1 MMKIKKNNNKILLR
15 APAKINLHLEVIGKR
30 EDHYHELSMIMQSID
45 LYDFLE
51 IEENNRGAI
60 NLKSNCQELSLNE
73 DNLIIK
79 AASLLKDF
87 SGNNKLGAN
96 IFLTKNIPI
105 GAGLAGGSTDAAAT
119 LIGLNKLWKL
129 NLDGKT
135 LQSLASKLGSDIP
148 FCLDGGFQFC
158 FGKGEILEKY
168 NFDLNLALILLKD
181 PDLSIS
187 TADTYKK
194 YSLKFCND
202 KLLDMDYVNKQRD
215 FLKLNRINDFKSNNK
230 FLIKNDLQKIV
241 EEENPSVKK
250 SLSLLSEFEDSLSFS
265 MSGSGPSC
273 FALFKNF
280 NTADISLRKN
290 NNYIKENGFD
300 SWVCKFD
307 KEGVKII
314 N

>member
-1 MMKIKKNNNKILLR
+1 MMSIEKDNKIILR

-30 EDHYHELSMIMQSID
+30 VDDFHELSMIMQSIN

-51 IEENNRGAI
+51 IEQNSKKSLNLRSDCRG
-60 NLKSNCQELSLNE
+60 LSLNE

-79 AASLLKDF
+79 AASLLKEF
-87 SGNNKLGAN
+87 SGNNNLGAN

-105 GAGLAGGSTDAAAT
+105 GAGLAGGSSDAAAT

-129 NLDGKT
+129 NLDIKT
-135 LQSLASKLGSDIP
+135 LHSLAYKLGSDIP
-148 FCLDGGFQFC
+148 FCLNGGFQFC
-158 FGKGEILEKY
+158 FGRGEILEKY
-168 NFDLNLALILLKD
+168 NFEYDLGLILLKD
-181 PDLSIS
+181 PDVSVS

-202 KLLDMDYVNKQRD
+202 KLLDINYINQRRD
-215 FLKLNRINDFKSNNK
+215 FLRLNKINDFNNTYK
-230 FLIKNDLQKIV
+230 FIIKNDLQKIV
-241 EEENPSVKK
+241 ENENLSVRN
-250 SLSLLSEFEDSLSFS
+250 SLNLLSEFEDCLSSS

-273 FALFKNF
+273 FALFNNLKTASIYHKKNY
-280 NTADISLRKN
+280 K
-290 NNYIKENGFD
+290 YIKENGFD